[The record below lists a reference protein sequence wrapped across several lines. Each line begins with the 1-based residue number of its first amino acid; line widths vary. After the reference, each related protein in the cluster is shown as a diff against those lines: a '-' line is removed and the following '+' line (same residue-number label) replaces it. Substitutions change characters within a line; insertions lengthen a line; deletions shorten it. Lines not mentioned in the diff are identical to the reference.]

1 MIGTQILNF
10 QILEK
15 LGEGGMGV
23 VYKGLDTGLD
33 RLVAIKVLSS
43 EYAGNPEIVDRFRS
57 EAKAQATMNH
67 TNIAT
72 LFAFLQVEGR
82 CLIVMEYMEGE
93 TVEQLILRRGL
104 IPPADAV
111 ILFKQA
117 LLGIGFAHRAGIVH
131 RDIKPSNM
139 MVTHSGIVK
148 VMDFGIAKNIIGGSQ
163 KKTRTGMTLGTAAYM
178 SPEQILNRDVDFR
191 SDIYSLGVT
200 LYQILTA
207 RLPFEDPSDFQLM
220 SDHVKTPPPPPTTYY
235 PYIPK
240 GIEQCVLK
248 ALAKDPAERF
258 QTVERFGAA
267 LEHPDGL
274 PPEFLYEKAQVT
286 KQEEPQKELEKDTK
300 KEEGI
305 VKNDGKTRIEPRLAS
320 TQLAST
326 RLASTQLAS
335 TRLASTQLAPTQLAS
350 TPLAPA
356 QPWLAKNRK
365 FVVIGASVVLL
376 AAIGGGIAAL
386 RKPNPD
392 PNHLIDPGK
401 PLLGGTAGGGSTGG
415 GGGSAGGGGTGGG
428 GGTLGPPPGR
438 STPQQGPELPGGSID
453 TGGGSLKDLIP
464 ASPGPHSGGGST
476 PGGRSS
482 PGPSGG
488 GVSAS
493 VNPAR
498 QQLSG
503 EEMYQRG
510 LTAYNQQHYFD
521 PLRDSALYWAIL
533 SRRANNE
540 HGKEL
545 ETKLSNIFRAQ
556 VNFYGQRDRKAALAL
571 VDRLLIYYPGNQELL
586 NDKQKILQMK

>member
-33 RLVAIKVLSS
+33 RVVAIKVLSP
-43 EYAGNPEIVDRFRS
+43 EYAANPEIVERFRS

-93 TVEQLILRRGL
+93 TVEQLILQRGL
-104 IPPADAV
+104 IPPVDAV
-111 ILFKQA
+111 LLFKQA
-117 LLGIGFAHRAGIVH
+117 LLGIGYAHRAGIVH

-139 MVTHSGIVK
+139 MVTQSGIVK
-148 VMDFGIAKNIIGGSQ
+148 VMDFGIAKNLAAGAQ
-163 KKTRTGMTLGTAAYM
+163 KKTRTGMTMGTAAYM

-207 RLPFEDPSDFQLM
+207 HLPFEDPSDFQLM
-220 SDHVKTPPPPPTTYY
+220 SDHVKTPPPPPTIHY

-274 PPEFLYEKAQVT
+274 PDEFLYEKQQLAKPQ
-286 KQEEPQKELEKDTK
+286 EPQKEPESEHK
-300 KEEGI
+300 KEVSI
-305 VKNDGKTRIEPRLAS
+305 PKSDGKTRIETQPLS
-320 TQLAST
+320 T
-326 RLASTQLAS
+326 
-335 TRLASTQLAPTQLAS
+335 PTQ
-350 TPLAPA
+350 PLPT
-356 QPWLAKNRK
+356 QPWLARNKK
-365 FVVIGASVVLL
+365 IVVIGVSVALL
-376 AAIGGGIAAL
+376 ATVGAGIVAI
-386 RKPNPD
+386 RKSDHDPNPILN
-392 PNHLIDPGK
+392 PSKPG
-401 PLLGGTAGGGSTGG
+401 PGTAGGKSAGGGGASSGGGSGG
-415 GGGSAGGGGTGGG
+415 GGGSIGLGPGTGG
-428 GGTLGPPPGR
+428 
-438 STPQQGPELPGGSID
+438 SAPQQNQPDLPGGSID
-453 TGGGSLKDLIP
+453 TGGTGSLKDLITTN
-464 ASPGPHSGGGST
+464 PGGHSGGNSR
-476 PGGRSS
+476 PAVHPSPS
-482 PGPSGG
+482 PGTGVVAPPS
-488 GVSAS
+488 
-493 VNPAR
+493 NPVR
-498 QQLSG
+498 PELSG

-510 LTAYNQQHYFD
+510 LAAYNQQHYFD
-521 PLRDSALYWAIL
+521 PLKDSALYWAIL

-540 HGKEL
+540 HGKQL

-556 VNFYGQRDRKAALAL
+556 VNFYAQRDPKTALAL

-586 NDKQKILQMK
+586 GDRQKLLLTK

>member
-23 VYKGLDTGLD
+23 VYKGLDTGLE
-33 RLVAIKVLSS
+33 RLVAIKVLSP
-43 EYAGNPEIVDRFRS
+43 EYAGNPEIVERFRS

-72 LFAFLQVEGR
+72 LFAFLQIEGR

-117 LLGIGFAHRAGIVH
+117 LLGIGYAHHAGIVH

-148 VMDFGIAKNIIGGSQ
+148 VMDFGIAKNMTGGSQ

-207 RLPFEDPSDFQLM
+207 RLPFEDANDFQLM
-220 SDHVKTPPPPPTTYY
+220 SDHVKTAPPPPTTYY

-274 PPEFLYEKAQVT
+274 PPEFLYEKAQLA
-286 KQEEPQKELEKDTK
+286 KQEEPPKELEKEPK
-300 KEEGI
+300 KEDSI
-305 VKNDGKTRIEPRLAS
+305 LKNDGKTRIEP
-320 TQLAST
+320 Q
-326 RLASTQLAS
+326 
-335 TRLASTQLAPTQLAS
+335 
-350 TPLAPA
+350 PLPP
-356 QPWLAKNRK
+356 QPWLARNKK
-365 FVVIGASVVLL
+365 IVVVGVSVALL
-376 AAIGGGIAAL
+376 ATVGAGVVVF
-386 RKPNPD
+386 RKPDHD
-392 PNHLIDPGK
+392 PNPILGPTKPG
-401 PLLGGTAGGGSTGG
+401 LLGSTGG
-415 GGGSAGGGGTGGG
+415 KTSGGGGGESSGGGTGGG
-428 GGTLGPPPGR
+428 GGTIGPGTGK
-438 STPQQGPELPGGSID
+438 SSPQDQPELPGGSID
-453 TGGGSLKDLIP
+453 TGGAGSLKDLIP
-464 ASPGPHSGGGST
+464 ANPGGHSGGGSS
-476 PGGRSS
+476 PGGHPSS
-482 PGPSGG
+482 GPNSG
-488 GVSAS
+488 VITPPS
-493 VNPAR
+493 NPS
-498 QQLSG
+498 QPQLSG

-510 LTAYNQQHYFD
+510 LAAYNQQHYFD
-521 PLRDSALYWAIL
+521 PLKNSALYWAIQ

-556 VNFYGQRDRKAALAL
+556 VNFYGQRDRKAALDL
-571 VDRLLIYYPGNQELL
+571 VNRLLIYYPGNQELL
-586 NDKQKILQMK
+586 NDRQKILQMK

>member
-23 VYKGLDTGLD
+23 VYKGVDTGLD
-33 RLVAIKVLSS
+33 RIVAIKVLSP
-43 EYAGNPEIVDRFRS
+43 EYASNPEIVERFRS

-72 LFAFLQVEGR
+72 LFAFLQFEGR

-117 LLGIGFAHRAGIVH
+117 LLGIGYAHHAGIVH

-148 VMDFGIAKNIIGGSQ
+148 VMDFGIAKNLAAGAQ
-163 KKTRTGMTLGTAAYM
+163 KKTRTGMTMGTAAYM

-207 RLPFEDPSDFQLM
+207 HLPFEDPSDFQLM

-274 PPEFLYEKAQVT
+274 PPEFLYEKPADT
-286 KQEEPQKELEKDTK
+286 KREQETPREPQKDTK
-300 KEEGI
+300 KEDSL
-305 VKNDGKTRIEPRLAS
+305 VRNDGKTRIEPRLAS

-326 RLASTQLAS
+326 QFASTQI
-335 TRLASTQLAPTQLAS
+335 AP
-350 TPLAPA
+350 P

-365 FVVIGASVVLL
+365 VVAIGASAVLL

-415 GGGSAGGGGTGGG
+415 GGGSAAGGGTGGG

-464 ASPGPHSGGGST
+464 VSPDTHSGSGST
-476 PGGRSS
+476 SGGRSS
-482 PGPSGG
+482 SGPSS
-488 GVSAS
+488 GVITPP

-510 LTAYNQQHYFD
+510 LAAYNQQHYFD
-521 PLRDSALYWAIL
+521 PLRDSALYWAIQ

>member
-23 VYKGLDTGLD
+23 VYKGMDVGLE
-33 RLVAIKVLSS
+33 RIVAIKVLSP
-43 EYAGNPEIVDRFRS
+43 EYAGNPEIVERFRS
-57 EAKAQATMNH
+57 EAKSQATMNH

-72 LFAFLQVEGR
+72 LYAFLQVEGR

-117 LLGIGFAHRAGIVH
+117 LLGIGYAHHAGIVH

-148 VMDFGIAKNIIGGSQ
+148 VMDFGIAKNMAAGAQ
-163 KKTRTGMTLGTAAYM
+163 RKTRTGMTMGTAAYM

-207 RLPFEDPSDFQLM
+207 HLPFDDPNDFQLM
-220 SDHVKTPPPPPTTYY
+220 SDHVKTAPPPPTAYY

-274 PPEFLYEKAQVT
+274 PPEYLYEPDQLAKEEERK
-286 KQEEPQKELEKDTK
+286 KQLEQDRK
-300 KEEGI
+300 KEEDQRKQQGAI
-305 VKNDGKTRIEPRLAS
+305 QKNDGKTRIEPGPGPQPLLPQSWFARNKALVALGGAGLTLAS
-320 TQLAST
+320 I
-326 RLASTQLAS
+326 
-335 TRLASTQLAPTQLAS
+335 
-350 TPLAPA
+350 
-356 QPWLAKNRK
+356 
-365 FVVIGASVVLL
+365 VGGVVLL
-376 AAIGGGIAAL
+376 
-386 RKPNPD
+386 RKPPPD
-392 PNHLIDPGK
+392 PLPIVDPIKHVG
-401 PLLGGTAGGGSTGG
+401 GG
-415 GGGSAGGGGTGGG
+415 GGGSNSGGGSIGGGSGGGSVGGGGTVGPGPGGQAPHDEPARPSG
-428 GGTLGPPPGR
+428 GDQTDDDNGFKNLV
-438 STPQQGPELPGGSID
+438 PGGSD
-453 TGGGSLKDLIP
+453 QHSDDVSPP
-464 ASPGPHSGGGST
+464 AGHTSPGPGSGVVT
-476 PGGRSS
+476 P
-482 PGPSGG
+482 PS
-488 GVSAS
+488 
-493 VNPAR
+493 NPVR

-503 EEMYQRG
+503 EDMYQRG
-510 LTAYNQQHYFD
+510 LAAYNQQHYYD
-521 PLRDSALYWAIL
+521 PLNDSAFYWAIR
-533 SRRANNE
+533 SREAHNQ
-540 HGKEL
+540 HGTDL
-545 ETKLSNIFRAQ
+545 ETKLSKIFSVQFNYLA
-556 VNFYGQRDRKAALAL
+556 GRDPKAALAL
-571 VDRLLIYYPGNQELL
+571 LDRMLQYYPNNSRLLADRQKLL
-586 NDKQKILQMK
+586 QSK